1 MKLSEIKITPLL
13 NTLRFTKISD
23 DVYFSEKYSNYIS
36 NSRLSLLAKTPEN
49 PDRFFEG
56 IKMGYDNISSLQRGS
71 ALHELVLQPDL
82 FYMTNINKPSGKTGA
97 MADELYQSSGRFP
110 TFQEMKA
117 ASKKIG
123 FYKATF
129 NSVRAESLK
138 NSCKEYWRSRS
149 EYEHSSEY
157 VHNKKT
163 PIYLDEKS
171 RDLVNS
177 CVYKLGKDK
186 NIQELLHPDLDT
198 KYIGNEQAILLNLK
212 IECPNFEPFCLRLKA
227 KLDNYSLD
235 PLTNTITV
243 NDVKTT
249 GQPIQFFKSAIEKF
263 SYNRE
268 IAMYSYLLGFVARKF
283 YGFNKPE
290 IQGNFLVVEMG
301 NDFNTKVY
309 PMTTDLFQTGFNQ
322 FKHLLKLVAFYCTLP
337 EYEGFREELI
347 DI

>member
-23 DVYFSEKYSNYIS
+23 DIYFSEKYSNYIS

-56 IKMGYDNISSLQRGS
+56 IKMGYDNISSLERGS
-71 ALHELVLQPDL
+71 ALHELVLQPES
-82 FYMTNINKPSGKTGA
+82 FFMTNINKPSSKTGA
-97 MADELYQSSGRFP
+97 MADELYQPSGRFP
-110 TFQEMKA
+110 TYQEMKE

-123 FYKATF
+123 YYKATF

-138 NSCKEYWRSRS
+138 GSCQEYWRSRANF
-149 EYEHSSEY
+149 EHSSEFI
-157 VHNKKT
+157 NRNKT

-177 CVYKLGKDK
+177 CVYKIGKDK
-186 NIQELLHPDLDT
+186 EIQSILHPDLDE

-212 IECPNFEPFCLRLKA
+212 IECPGIEPFCLRLKS

-249 GQPIQFFKSAIEKF
+249 GQPIQFFKSAIENF

-268 IAMYSYLLGFVARKF
+268 IAMYSYLLGFVANKF
-283 YGFNKPE
+283 YKIIKPE
-290 IQGNFLVVEMG
+290 IKGNFLVVEMG
-301 NDFNTKVY
+301 HDFNTGVY
-309 PMTTDLFQTGFNQ
+309 PMTTEMFKEGFKQ
-322 FKHLLKLVAFYCTLP
+322 FKHLLKLVAYYCTLP